1 MKYIKQKFEK
11 TFKNNLK
18 KLLDDGVNATDIVQY
33 IMETIIDDLH
43 PYFEIVSDEMF
54 DLRESVY
61 KRIFRQAETGQQYE
75 LSWKVETTG
84 ASPKTIF
91 NPAKPIYN

>member
-1 MKYIKQKFEK
+1 MKTIKQKFEK

-18 KLLDDGVNATDIVQY
+18 VLLDSGASAADIVQH

-43 PYFEIVSDEMF
+43 PHFEIVSDEMF

-61 KRIFRQAETGQQYE
+61 KRIFRQTETGQQYE
-75 LSWKVETTG
+75 ISWKVGSTG
-84 ASPKTIF
+84 DSPKTIF
-91 NPAKPIYN
+91 NPVNPIYN